1 MVTPFFHP
9 QVSNDGL
16 LCLSRPYRERVWQLS
31 DVPIVLEELFA
42 RRPNSWHSDDW
53 VNQSACCQCQ
63 TDPSEFTL
71 RTLHPTNHTRTC
83 VSCASVHV
91 PCVVND
97 CDVAPGSR
105 PHKR

>member
-9 QVSNDGL
+9 QVSHDGL
-16 LCLSRPYRERVWQLS
+16 LCLSRAHRERVWQLS

-42 RRPNSWHSDDW
+42 RRPNLWDFDDW

-71 RTLHPTNHTRTC
+71 RALDPANHTRTC
-83 VSCASVHV
+83 VSCVSCVW
-91 PCVVND
+91 CVVND
-97 CDVAPGSR
+97 
-105 PHKR
+105 